1 MRRLWTEAT
10 GHGQNDAMHKGLFF
24 DTLGEI
30 GNMQPEE
37 RDDGP
42 GSDIYYVMCGL
53 VAGYVE
59 ERGIK
64 EAVVSALQAVNSHV
78 LVVISSDVDTEEQ
91 QVLVLH
97 GTQRAAL
104 GSPRENASKRYPV
117 DEAGEM
123 SFVQVAQISTG
134 DGY

>member
-1 MRRLWTEAT
+1 
-10 GHGQNDAMHKGLFF
+10 MHKGLFS

-30 GNMQPEE
+30 GSMQPEE
-37 RDDGP
+37 RDAGP
-42 GSDIYYVMCGL
+42 GSDIYYVALMCGL

-64 EAVVSALQAVNSHV
+64 EAVVSALQVVNSRD
-78 LVVISSDVDTEEQ
+78 LVVISSDVDTEKQ

-117 DEAGEM
+117 DEAGER
-123 SFVQVAQISTG
+123 SFVQQVAQISTG
-134 DGY
+134 DGH